1 MIFTKWIWI
10 IPIIIFLSTMIYGT
24 VFYETP
30 IIQKAVEECVE
41 QYNASTRICP

>member
-1 MIFTKWIWI
+1 MIFSKWIWI
-10 IPIIIFLSTMIYGT
+10 IPLFIFFLTLIYGT

-30 IIQKAVEECVE
+30 IIREVVEGCVE